1 MMELTELPK
10 DATLAQVIEAV
21 NRITRHLTGEP
32 EPPPFHD
39 ITDELAKHPEKVYG
53 TRALSDIG
61 QIVIHH
67 VGVDAVVSPQTTAR
81 YHVRK
86 GWPGIGYAFY
96 VRQDGAAYQTQALET
111 VSYHCGGTCNVCS
124 IGICLEGSFMDGRV
138 PTDAQLGATR
148 AVVGWLL
155 AELGL
160 EVSAVKG
167 HRDVRQTACPG
178 NTWPQWRALVVP
190 GADFYLVRTRC

>member
-1 MMELTELPK
+1 MMELTKLPK

-32 EPPPFHD
+32 ELPPLDD
-39 ITDELAKHPEKVYG
+39 IIGELAKHPERVYG

-67 VGVDAVVSPQTTAR
+67 VGVDAVVPPENTAR

-86 GWPGIGYAFY
+86 GWPGIGYHFY
-96 VRQDGAAYQTQALET
+96 VRSDGRAYQTQALET

-124 IGICLEGSFMDGRV
+124 IGICLEGSFMAGRV
-138 PTDAQLGATR
+138 PTDAQLGVTR

-155 AELGL
+155 AELEL
-160 EVSAVKG
+160 EASAVKG
-167 HRDVRQTACPG
+167 HQEVGPTACPG
-178 NTWPQWRALVVP
+178 NTWPLWRALVMP
-190 GADFYLVRTRC
+190 G